1 MISLFAQFGYLMIG
15 AALLAGASR
24 MHWRTFLRGDLP
36 AAVDRRPA
44 AIGLVALASAVLFT
58 KIAEDVVRHE
68 STRFDQAASL
78 WVHRFDT
85 PTLDRVMRMFSFI
98 GSFPVIAVSAL
109 LVLTWCWRRRDRAAF
124 AGLIGVIAINETLN
138 FALKHL
144 FERSRPDLFQEI
156 ATLHTY
162 SFPSGHAMAAVAI
175 WGMIALVIVR
185 LAPRLRLWVTATAI
199 ALILLIGL
207 SRIYL
212 GAHWITDVLAG
223 YAAGAAILF
232 AGALWLSSYP
242 AGPRRGLQSRPT

>member
-1 MISLFAQFGYLMIG
+1 MISLLAQFGYLMIG

-24 MHWRTFLRGDLP
+24 MRWRTLLRGDPP
-36 AAVDRRPA
+36 ATRDSRQA
-44 AIGLVALASAVLFT
+44 AIGLIALASAVLFT
-58 KIAEDVVRHE
+58 KIAENVVHHE
-68 STRFDQAASL
+68 STRFDRAASL

-85 PTLDRVMRMFSFI
+85 PTLDLVMRLFSFI

-109 LVLTWCWRRRDRAAF
+109 LVLTWCWCRRDRAAF

-144 FERSRPDLFQEI
+144 FERSRPDLFEEI
-156 ATLHTY
+156 STLHTY

-175 WGMIALVIVR
+175 WGMIALIIAR
-185 LAPRLRLWVTATAI
+185 LAPHLRLWIAAAVS

-212 GAHWITDVLAG
+212 GVHWITDVLAG
-223 YAAGAAILF
+223 YAAGATIMF
-232 AGALWLSSYP
+232 AGAMWLASYP
-242 AGPRRGLQSRPT
+242 AEP